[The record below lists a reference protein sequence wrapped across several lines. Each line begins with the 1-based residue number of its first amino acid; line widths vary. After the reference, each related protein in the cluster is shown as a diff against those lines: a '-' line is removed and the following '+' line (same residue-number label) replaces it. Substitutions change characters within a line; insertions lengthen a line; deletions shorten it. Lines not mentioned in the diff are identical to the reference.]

1 MEMLRVVRERF
12 PNRSR
17 WPDIFLEIL
26 QSMIFEERARF
37 VGGDGGMDY
46 EFIFWAIQEAELT
59 EPRQAEWGGRFRM
72 RNPSRLNIRL
82 PPVLQIANIPPEYLP
97 PGTVLPRVP

>member
-1 MEMLRVVRERF
+1 MLRVVRERF

-46 EFIFWAIQEAELT
+46 EFIFWAIQEAEST
-59 EPRQAEWGGRFRM
+59 EPRQAERWGCFSI
-72 RNPSRLNIRL
+72 RNPSRLKIR
-82 PPVLQIANIPPEYLP
+82 PPTVMQIASIPPEYLP
-97 PGTVLPRVP
+97 PGTALPRTP